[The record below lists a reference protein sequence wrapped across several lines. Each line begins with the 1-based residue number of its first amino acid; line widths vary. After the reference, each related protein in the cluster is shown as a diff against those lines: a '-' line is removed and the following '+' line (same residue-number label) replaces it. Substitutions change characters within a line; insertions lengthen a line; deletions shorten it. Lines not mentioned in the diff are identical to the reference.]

1 MAASSRSLAEGR
13 GSCVAGIVGFV
24 GPTGGCEGPLISL
37 FSRGRPLHN
46 PAHSCHSRESGNPS
60 LPVGALLVGARS
72 LTTRV
77 TQRPPWE
84 KRGDLPTPALS
95 QSLPGGERF
104 NVAAFSQSPAE
115 IRGRREGDSRI
126 APAGGSCVAGGCG
139 LRWAV
144 VVARGPSSQSSPVGR
159 RGKTAPPLPSLNLSQ
174 GERGLMWRLPLG
186 LSQRGEAGGR
196 AIRESP
202 LREVAGF
209 DDPVRGRANA
219 CLTRPWR
226 GRTVTVTN
234 ICSIRRET
242 VEGAL
247 WTRR

>member
-1 MAASSRSLAEGR
+1 M
-13 GSCVAGIVGFV
+13 
-24 GPTGGCEGPLISL
+24 
-37 FSRGRPLHN
+37 
-46 PAHSCHSRESGNPS
+46 
-60 LPVGALLVGARS
+60 
-72 LTTRV
+72 
-77 TQRPPWE
+77 
-84 KRGDLPTPALS
+84 
-95 QSLPGGERF
+95 
-104 NVAAFSQSPAE
+104 AAFSQSPAE

-226 GRTVTVTN
+226 RRIVTTTN
-234 ICSIRRET
+234 ICSLRRET

-247 WTRR
+247 RTRRRLTSLPRRPGSEAAERGFAPRLGRRASPRWQSPSEGGKALRPPPLLVARRLWRRRSRGCRRRFLRNAGLGGARAAPPWGSRRA